1 MPTDNPFWLNS
12 TDLDPTNDQPRWWT
26 TYAECP
32 LLNIETQT
40 NRVRLVFEV
49 IQLVGAFLYI
59 AAALREMRFLG
70 YNMFIENLVMRLSSQ
85 IELVF
90 LFVVSF
96 RVANWEHFK
105 FVNIDDSPVACNV
118 SVLVLSNDDNSTIAF
133 TMSNRVGGSRLCC
146 DHAHNSPIFPIFLQV
161 CRKKKHISNH
171 MFYAP
176 NKPSLHILLPYPEST
191 SLQSRRGF
199 KTVGPFVVMIYRM
212 VMGDLIRFVSIY
224 LVFVMG
230 FAQAY
235 YIIFLSFDSP
245 ASTEGTDDPEN
256 PVPSPME
263 SIVAMFLMSLT
274 NFGDYYGTMEHT
286 NHELEGKILFVVFMV
301 IVAVLLV
308 NMLIAMMGNTYQ
320 KIAETRNEWQRQW
333 ARIVLVVE
341 RGVAPAERLKNFNNY
356 SQPMSDGRRAL
367 VLRLNMNVS

>member
-1 MPTDNPFWLNS
+1 
-12 TDLDPTNDQPRWWT
+12 
-26 TYAECP
+26 
-32 LLNIETQT
+32 
-40 NRVRLVFEV
+40 
-49 IQLVGAFLYI
+49 
-59 AAALREMRFLG
+59 
-70 YNMFIENLVMRLSSQ
+70 
-85 IELVF
+85 
-90 LFVVSF
+90 
-96 RVANWEHFK
+96 
-105 FVNIDDSPVACNV
+105 
-118 SVLVLSNDDNSTIAF
+118 
-133 TMSNRVGGSRLCC
+133 
-146 DHAHNSPIFPIFLQV
+146 
-161 CRKKKHISNH
+161 
-171 MFYAP
+171 
-176 NKPSLHILLPYPEST
+176 
-191 SLQSRRGF
+191 
-199 KTVGPFVVMIYRM
+199 MIYRM

-235 YIIFLSFDSP
+235 YIIFLSFDNP
-245 ASTEGTDDPEN
+245 TTPEGIDDSESN

-274 NFGDYYGTMEHT
+274 NFGDYYGTMERT

-341 RGVAPAERLKNFNNY
+341 RGVSPAERLKNFNFY

-367 VLRLNMNVS
+367 VLRLNMTVSNF